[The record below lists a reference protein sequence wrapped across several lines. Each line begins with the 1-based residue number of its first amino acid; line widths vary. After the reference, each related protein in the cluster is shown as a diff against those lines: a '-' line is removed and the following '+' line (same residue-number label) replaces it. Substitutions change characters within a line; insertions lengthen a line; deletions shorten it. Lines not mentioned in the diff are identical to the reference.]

1 MNDNMNRG
9 ASDVPSDEMLA
20 MAAPMQPTAMQDL
33 IHRYEKTVYRIANS
47 LAQNYADA
55 EDYAEEGLLGLVAAI
70 SAFSMQKNVS
80 FKTFATVCIQNR
92 IRSAYAKRR
101 VPDEFR
107 SLSIDDPDS
116 FEESMLCDDSPS
128 PELVYLQKERISELY
143 ERMESVLSRLE
154 QEIFSQYLSGYS
166 YAEIAKC
173 KGISEKSVD
182 NAILRAKRKLRAV
195 WSNFGTAPND

>member
-1 MNDNMNRG
+1 MNDCMNRG

-20 MAAPMQPTAMQDL
+20 LTAASQPNAMQEL

-55 EDYAEEGLLGLVAAI
+55 EDYAEEGLLGLVAAV
-70 SAFSMQKNVS
+70 SAFSAQKNVS

-101 VPDEFR
+101 AHEEFR
-107 SLSIDDPDS
+107 SFSIDDPDS

-128 PELVYLQKERISELY
+128 PELVYLQNERVSELY
-143 ERMESVLSRLE
+143 QRMDSVLSRLE

-166 YAEIAKC
+166 YAEIATSR
-173 KGISEKSVD
+173 GISEKSVD
-182 NAILRAKRKLRAV
+182 NAITRAKRKLRAV
-195 WSNFGTAPND
+195 WSD

>member
-1 MNDNMNRG
+1 MNDCMNRG

-20 MAAPMQPTAMQDL
+20 LTAASQPNAMQEL

-55 EDYAEEGLLGLVAAI
+55 EDYAEEGLLGLVAAV
-70 SAFSMQKNVS
+70 SAFSAQRNVS

-101 VPDEFR
+101 AHEELR
-107 SLSIDDPDS
+107 SFSIDDPDS

-128 PELVYLQKERISELY
+128 PELVYLQNERVSELY
-143 ERMESVLSRLE
+143 QRMDSVLSRLE

-166 YAEIAKC
+166 YAEIATSR
-173 KGISEKSVD
+173 GISEKSVD
-182 NAILRAKRKLRAV
+182 NAITRAKRKLRAV
-195 WSNFGTAPND
+195 WSD

>member
-1 MNDNMNRG
+1 MNDCMNRG
-9 ASDVPSDEMLA
+9 ASHVPSDEMLA
-20 MAAPMQPTAMQDL
+20 LTAASQPNAMQEL

-55 EDYAEEGLLGLVAAI
+55 EDYAEEGLLGLVAAV
-70 SAFSMQKNVS
+70 SAFSAQKNVS

-101 VPDEFR
+101 AHEELR
-107 SLSIDDPDS
+107 SFSIDDPDS

-128 PELVYLQKERISELY
+128 PELVYLQNERVSELY
-143 ERMESVLSRLE
+143 QRMDSVLSRLE

-166 YAEIAKC
+166 YAEIANSR
-173 KGISEKSVD
+173 GISEKSVD
-182 NAILRAKRKLRAV
+182 NAITRAKRKLRAV
-195 WSNFGTAPND
+195 WSD